1 MQIVTNYPLKQY
13 PFDTSDILIETKDN
27 QIDRRLLNL
36 WD

>member
-1 MQIVTNYPLKQY
+1 MRIVTNYPLKQY
-13 PFDTSDILIETKDN
+13 PFDTSDILSETKDN